1 MLRCFFPCKVNK
13 KSSFTFNVLKQTKNV
28 DNDNNNNN
36 KDDNGNNN
44 EKCARVNVFHVGGLK
59 NN

>member
-1 MLRCFFPCKVNK
+1 MKCKQK
-13 KSSFTFNVLKQTKNV
+13 RSSFTFNVLKQTKNV

-36 KDDNGNNN
+36 KNDNGNNN
-44 EKCARVNVFHVGGLK
+44 EKCARVNVFHIGGLK

>member
-1 MLRCFFPCKVNK
+1 M
-13 KSSFTFNVLKQTKNV
+13 SSFTFNVLKQTKNV

>member
-1 MLRCFFPCKVNK
+1 M
-13 KSSFTFNVLKQTKNV
+13 SSFTFNVLKQTKNV

-36 KDDNGNNN
+36 KNDNGNNN
-44 EKCARVNVFHVGGLK
+44 EKCARVNVNHVGGLK